1 MSVRFIVVP
10 QWQGSGSSRAMRF
23 AEGAEAIRGDLP
35 ASATQT
41 VDVPAG
47 AGDALDTPIHRLS
60 SVLTVRERLTSALD
74 TDARPA
80 LVIGGDRSAASGA
93 LERAAAVGARL
104 VWFDGR
110 AALDPRARDAE
121 HAVLAAALG
130 RGPQPWAP
138 AAALDETRMV
148 AVGVRELTPSEEG
161 PFAGIRSFEAT
172 ATADDLADA
181 LPADVPVHLH
191 VDLSVLDPSELRG
204 TADPLPFG
212 MTAAALTAHIRALA
226 ERHPV
231 IGADLTGFA
240 PASAD
245 DVIDDAA
252 TLLRIVGALSS
263 ALASRP

>member
-1 MSVRFIVVP
+1 MRFIVVP

-23 AEGAEAIRGDLP
+23 AEGAEALRGDLP
-35 ASATQT
+35 ASATT
-41 VDVPAG
+41 SVDVPEG

-60 SVLTVRERLTSALD
+60 SVLAVRERLASALD
-74 TDARPA
+74 AHAGPA
-80 LVIGGDRSAASGA
+80 LVIGGDRSAASAA
-93 LERAAAVGARL
+93 LERAGAAGARL

-110 AALDPRARDAE
+110 AALDPQARDAE
-121 HAVLAAALG
+121 HAVLAAVLG
-130 RGPQPWAP
+130 RGPRPWAP
-138 AAALDETRMV
+138 AAVLDETHV
-148 AVGVRELTPSEEG
+148 LAVGVRELGPSEEE
-161 PFAGIRSFEAT
+161 PFTGIRSFDAT

-181 LPADVPVHLH
+181 LPAGAPVHLH

-212 MTAAALTAHIRALA
+212 MSAAALTAHIRALA

-240 PASAD
+240 PASDD
-245 DVIDDAA
+245 DVIEDAA

-263 ALASRP
+263 ASASRP